1 MAASLPSSGPV
12 QGPVT
17 FTVDASVFLNA
28 FNPSEQGHVESKAV
42 LAAMQEDATPIIV
55 PNLLRVEVSAAVSR
69 GQGDPKLAHRFAGS
83 LLRLPHLVVVM
94 LDDRLAA
101 TAAGLA
107 ADLRLRGADAVYGAV
122 ALRFGSALVSR
133 DREQLDRLAEVV
145 PVFHPRDVTR

>member
-1 MAASLPSSGPV
+1 MPASPPSAGPI

-28 FNPSEQGHVESKAV
+28 FNPSEEGHEESKTV
-42 LAAMQEDATPIIV
+42 LSTLQEGATPIIV
-55 PNLLRVEVSAAVSR
+55 PNLLRVEASAAVAR
-69 GQGDPKLAHRFAGS
+69 GHGDPELAQKFAES
-83 LLRLPHLVVVM
+83 LIRLPHLVVVM

-133 DREQLDRLAEVV
+133 DEEQLERLAEVV
-145 PVFHPRDVTR
+145 PTFHPRDVAR